1 MSAVVQGY
9 VSAISDAFR
18 RAPTKQA
25 AHDASRPILLDMA
38 ADDQVLPL
46 IVAQH
51 VSQVANLNTRNY
63 PSLGM
68 SIASN
73 AHFVLVANAFFAH
86 PYGLTDVTV
95 NSVHHHGE
103 MLLTTVSAFGP
114 GYWHWLFSA
123 PELVAPEKNE
133 FSIKLLE
140 CSTHEKGNLAFVD
153 AHVPHAV
160 MYPESL
166 TLTYALWSSRRA
178 TSWRDYAKRTAL
190 IKANA
195 DRLGGIA
202 QALGLSKALDIKLTS
217 YLDFFPTSDGFCGMP
232 ERKQFERGPNEDYL
246 QSLFSLIQATDCAHV
261 IPIIRQTALTGRVD
275 NPAQVSRL
283 VSALERGDDIAP
295 KFSDGLHLNVPHM
308 NFSADAILK
317 AVG

>member
-9 VSAISDAFR
+9 VSAISAAFK
-18 RAPTKQA
+18 RAPNKHA

-38 ADDQVLPL
+38 ADERVLPL
-46 IVAQH
+46 ILEQH
-51 VSQVANLNTRNY
+51 VGQVANLNTRNY

-68 SIASN
+68 SVASN
-73 AHFVLVANAFFAH
+73 AQFVLVANAFFPH
-86 PYGLTDVTV
+86 PHGSTDVTV

-123 PELVAPEKNE
+123 PELVAPSSNE

-140 CSTHEKGNLAFVD
+140 RSTHAKGNLAFVD

-160 MYPESL
+160 MYPESV

-178 TSWRDYAKRTAL
+178 TSWRDYAKRTAV

-195 DRLGGIA
+195 NRLGGIA
-202 QALGLSKALDIKLTS
+202 QALGLSKALDLKLTT
-217 YLDFFPTSDGFCGMP
+217 YLDFYPTSDGFCGMP

-261 IPIIRQTALTGRVD
+261 IPVIRQSTLTGRLD

-283 VSALERGDDIAP
+283 INALERGDKIEP